1 MHRFRDQAA
10 VVTGGGHGI
19 GRASALRLAQEG
31 ARVAIVD
38 VRAPAAEETASLIRD
53 AGGVA
58 IAVSADV
65 SDEQQVEAS
74 VREIV
79 DEFGRIDLLHSNAG
93 VIFAGTALTQSVDE
107 WDRTFAVNVKS
118 MFLMARAVIPIMR
131 EHDGGAIVNTGST
144 SGIVGEPNLVAYNS
158 SKAAVVNLTRQL
170 AADFSR
176 DGIRVNCVC
185 PGWIVHTDFNNP
197 VLKDLSP
204 EEIDGL
210 IDQSVPMGRSGK
222 ADEIA
227 AAVAF
232 LLSDDASY
240 VAGHALLVDGGMTAL

>member
-1 MHRFRDQAA
+1 MSRFRDRTA

-19 GRASALRLAQEG
+19 GRATALRLAQEG
-31 ARVAIVD
+31 AQVAIVD
-38 VRAPAAEETASLIRD
+38 IRKSAATETASLIRD
-53 AGGVA
+53 AGG
-58 IAVSADV
+58 IAVALSADV
-65 SDEQQVEAS
+65 SDPEQVETS
-74 VREIV
+74 VAAIV
-79 DEFGRIDLLHSNAG
+79 TEFGRIDALHSNAG
-93 VIFAGTALTQSVDE
+93 VLFAGTALTQSIDE

-131 EHDGGAIVNTGST
+131 RRSGGAIVNTGST

-185 PGWIVHTDFNNP
+185 PGWILHTDFNDP

-204 EEIDGL
+204 AEVDGL
-210 IDQSVPMGRSGK
+210 IDHWVPIGRPGE
-222 ADEIA
+222 AEEIA

-240 VAGHALLVDGGMTAL
+240 IAGHALVVDGGVTAL